1 MNHITII
8 GNLTK
13 DPELRT
19 TRDGIPVC
27 GFTVAV
33 DRRKTQKN
41 KENNTEPGVDYFNVT
56 AWRGLGENCAKFL
69 NKGKKVSV
77 VGRISLRTWETET
90 KHGAS
95 LEVLAEDVEFLSP
108 KDDGDGFDDAHPANV
123 GASAPR
129 RKPTLQPMDDDGDIP
144 F

>member
-1 MNHITII
+1 MNKIMII

-13 DPELRT
+13 APELRST
-19 TRDGIPVC
+19 QDGTPVC

-33 DRRKTQKN
+33 NRTKTKN
-41 KENNTEPGVDYFNVT
+41 NPEPGADFFNVN

-69 NKGKKVSV
+69 DKGRKVAV
-77 VGRISLRTWETET
+77 TGRISLRTWEKDG

-95 LEVLAEDVEFLSP
+95 LEVLAEDVEFLSSRTEVATP
-108 KDDGDGFDDAHPANV
+108 TQPAPQVDLASGMEAVEPDD
-123 GASAPR
+123 
-129 RKPTLQPMDDDGDIP
+129 LP

>member
-1 MNHITII
+1 MNKATII

-19 TRDGIPVC
+19 TQAGVSVC

-33 DRRKTQKN
+33 NRPKTQQN
-41 KENNTEPGVDYFNVT
+41 RENNTDPGADYFNVN
-56 AWRGLGENCAKFL
+56 AWRGLGENCARFL
-69 NKGKKVSV
+69 EKGKKVAV
-77 VGRISLRTWETET
+77 VGRISLRTWDKDG

-95 LEVLAEDVEFLSP
+95 LEILAEDVEFLSP
-108 KDDGDGFDDAHPANV
+108 RVSDAPMPEEPAPVVESGGFRQVETDD
-123 GASAPR
+123 
-129 RKPTLQPMDDDGDIP
+129 LP

>member
-1 MNHITII
+1 MNKIMII

-13 DPELRT
+13 APELRST
-19 TRDGIPVC
+19 QDGTPVC

-33 DRRKTQKN
+33 NRQKTKN
-41 KENNTEPGVDYFNVT
+41 NPEPGADFFNVN

-69 NKGKKVSV
+69 DKGRKVAV
-77 VGRISLRTWETET
+77 TGRISLRTWEKDG

-95 LEVLAEDVEFLSP
+95 LEVLAEDVEFLSSRAEVATP
-108 KDDGDGFDDAHPANV
+108 TQPAPQVDPASGMEAVEPDD
-123 GASAPR
+123 
-129 RKPTLQPMDDDGDIP
+129 LP

>member
-1 MNHITII
+1 MNKITII

-13 DPELRT
+13 APELRST
-19 TRDGIPVC
+19 QDGTPVC

-33 DRRKTQKN
+33 NRPKTKN
-41 KENNTEPGVDYFNVT
+41 NPEPGADFFNVN

-69 NKGKKVSV
+69 DKGRKVAV
-77 VGRISLRTWETET
+77 TGRISLRTWEKDG

-95 LEVLAEDVEFLSP
+95 LEVLAEDVEFLTSRTETATP
-108 KDDGDGFDDAHPANV
+108 PEPAPHVDPQSGFATVEPDD
-123 GASAPR
+123 
-129 RKPTLQPMDDDGDIP
+129 LP